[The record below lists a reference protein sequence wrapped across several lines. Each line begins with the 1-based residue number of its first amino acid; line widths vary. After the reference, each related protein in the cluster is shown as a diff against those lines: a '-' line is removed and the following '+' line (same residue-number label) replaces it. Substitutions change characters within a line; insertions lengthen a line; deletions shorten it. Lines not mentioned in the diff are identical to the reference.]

1 MSGEPALR
9 VLRDIW
15 HAREQTSADL
25 DELFGHAK
33 TCKAMRH
40 VGFHGGADHPVDDDV
55 RAAWRARLERDGKLR
70 PHATSVRD
78 LVLGQE
84 NR

>member
-25 DELFGHAK
+25 DELLGQAK
-33 TCKAMRH
+33 SCKAMRH
-40 VGFHGGADHPVDDDV
+40 VGFLGGAEDPVDEEL
-55 RAAWRARLERDGKLR
+55 RASWRDRLAREGKLH

-78 LVLGQE
+78 LVLGQD